1 MDMFKI
7 QSCSLDQQKLAE
19 IRSKRKNV
27 KQSVYKKTD
36 SIDMSI
42 FLGLILLSPIFRS
55 ASENLLSLFSNRY
68 NMFYI

>member
-55 ASENLLSLFSNRY
+55 AYENLLSLFSNRY